1 MGGTFSRLV
10 SENVA
15 PPPEGV
21 SVLNGTLYIVG
32 TEARDRVSLRFNE
45 RRDELTV
52 DVRLNQYG
60 RTGDAFGGRVNIRQ
74 TFQASSIDRVVAFL
88 RGGNDY
94 YYGGGDRNSSAAI
107 EQFVFG
113 GDGNDLLG
121 SGRGDDVLI
130 GGSGNDTIRGGIG
143 RDILIGGSGRD
154 RLYGGRDN
162 DLLIGGSTAIEND
175 LSALDAALAN
185 WVNGDFDATL
195 AALGAI
201 TDDLEK
207 DWLRGESGIDELI
220 GGVGDWLRQ

>member
-60 RTGDAFGGRVNIRQ
+60 RTGDAFGGRVNITQ
-74 TFQASSIDRVVAFL
+74 TFQASSIDRIVAFL
-88 RGGNDY
+88 RGGDDY
-94 YYGGGDRNSSAAI
+94 YYGGGDSSSAPAI
-107 EQFVFG
+107 SQFVFG
-113 GDGNDLLG
+113 DSGNDHIR

-130 GGSGNDTIRGGIG
+130 GGSGNDNIHGGSG
-143 RDILIGGSGRD
+143 ADVLIGGSGKD
-154 RLYGGRDN
+154 DLNGGRDN
-162 DLLIGGSTAIEND
+162 DLLIGGSTANEDD

-185 WVNGDFDATL
+185 WVNRDFDATL
-195 AALGAI
+195 LALGAR

-207 DWLRGESGIDELI
+207 DWLRGESGIDQLI